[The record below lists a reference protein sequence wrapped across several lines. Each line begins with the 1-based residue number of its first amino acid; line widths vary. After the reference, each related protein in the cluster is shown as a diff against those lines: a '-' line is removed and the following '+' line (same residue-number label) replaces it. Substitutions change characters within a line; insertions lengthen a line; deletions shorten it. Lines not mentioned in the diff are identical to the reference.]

1 LFQRKNK
8 DQLDVRNLNEVIN
21 LGKSI
26 LRIVF
31 ILTILALIVLATYL
45 LKEWHIL
52 KFVET
57 ILLVL
62 SPFFIGLITAW
73 LLDPVVSWL
82 KKKGVNRVLG
92 TIVVY
97 LVLLGGIFFII
108 NMMIP
113 ILSDQINEFVSS
125 IPSILN
131 DVKDFVSDMFDRL
144 SHALDF
150 DLKSTENQIFKSL
163 EEFGVNLATKLPDMV
178 MNVLRS
184 TISGG
189 ASVVI
194 GLMLGFYM
202 LFDFNNIQKHLLNL
216 VPLKYRDDVHSL
228 GNKLNESLRDFVQGT
243 LLIMLIVFVAQSLGL
258 TIAGLKA
265 PLLFGLFCAI
275 TNVIPYIGPYIGG
288 IPAVIVGFSQSPLIG
303 IFCLV
308 TIVIV
313 QLVESNFLQPIVMGK
328 TMKLH
333 PVTIMVSLL
342 IFEHF
347 FGIIGMILATPIV
360 ACLKVLITFINS
372 KIDFLKMLND
382 NSVSD

>member
-1 LFQRKNK
+1 MFQRKNK

-52 KFVET
+52 KFVKT

-258 TIAGLKA
+258 TITGLKA

>member
-52 KFVET
+52 KFVKT

>member
-1 LFQRKNK
+1 MFQRKNK

-52 KFVET
+52 KFVKT